1 MYSPPSLSEIPDSE
15 LARKVKEEADSQ
27 AVSELIVRHS
37 GVYHNST
44 KPYLNS
50 PHFSYQE
57 SLDEKPFTIYSAALS
72 YDAGKGAFGTFL
84 GSVTRNRCLQII
96 KDKNKF
102 AKNESWDEINFDIL
116 PAKTPTLHSELEA
129 RDGLE
134 VIQKVVG
141 GMTKRKQRVFRKR
154 FLDHSDNSALGK
166 WEGIAESERTSKW
179 GCIVSAR
186 MIQRKLREKVGKE
199 LIGRKY

>member
-1 MYSPPSLSEIPDSE
+1 MYTPPSLSSVPDLE
-15 LARKVKEEADSQ
+15 LVRKVKEEADSL
-27 AVSELIVRHS
+27 AVTELMSRHS
-37 GVYHNST
+37 GIYHTCT

-57 SLDEKPFTIYSAALS
+57 SLDEKPYTVYSAALG
-72 YDAGKGAFGTFL
+72 YDPARGAFGTFL

-116 PAKTPTLHSELEA
+116 PAKMPSLHSELEA
-129 RDGLE
+129 RDGIA
-134 VIQKVVG
+134 VIQQVVRT
-141 GMTKRKQRVFRKR
+141 MTPRKQRVFRKR
-154 FLDHSDNSALGK
+154 FLDHGDNSALGK
-166 WEGIAESERTSKW
+166 WKAIAESEGTSKQ

-186 MIQRKLREKVGKE
+186 TIQKKIREKVGKE
-199 LIGRKY
+199 LVGRKF